1 MIILTINKEDYTL
14 GGLITEALKRD
25 DRVVF
30 AACKVCHPH
39 ECRVDVYMATLGG
52 VDGRKVLKDTVL
64 GLVRMTEKFR
74 MKVTHEFELY
84 KMVQLGKEEAARAV
98 AQTQEGRPKEQSGQE
113 KQGENEKEEEEEQT
127 GETGAEAEG
136 EAERETDLFAQELD
150 I

>member
-1 MIILTINKEDYTL
+1 MVILTINKEDYTL

-39 ECRVDVYMATLGG
+39 ECRVDVYMSTLDGM
-52 VDGRKVLKDTVL
+52 DGRKVLKDTVL
-64 GLVRMTEKFR
+64 GLMRMTEKFK

-98 AQTQEGRPKEQSGQE
+98 AQTQENQE
-113 KQGENEKEEEEEQT
+113 KQGEKEKEREGEQMA
-127 GETGAEAEG
+127 GAEDEG